1 VPVTIDYTTGIDK
14 NLLEQIN
21 QGGEGRIFEFVND
34 QATIYKEFFFSS
46 LHPPN
51 LRALQQLITVM
62 ESCSEKERTYIESR
76 TVWPR
81 VAVTDRGRLR
91 GYLMKRVPAQFFRL
105 YGLRN
110 RPRNVLCDW
119 NYLSMRD
126 RYENNP
132 RLVSEIPKPN
142 AAQTSALIADL
153 ARTVQ
158 ELHRHDV
165 IVGDM
170 SGQNLIWTDQPSWH
184 VMLIDCDS
192 FRVRGSTGVNYPKET
207 PDWEDPVV
215 QQGRTNQQSDIYKL
229 GVAAYRAVWAAT
241 THLPPSDL
249 ANRPP
254 PAGVPAALPSLIDR
268 STGTGER
275 PSATEWVQR
284 LAEPSVAAPAP
295 VTPGR
300 VQPATRTQPTSSA
313 PSRPTIQMRPRT
325 PGA

>member
-1 VPVTIDYTTGIDK
+1 VPATIEYTTGIDS

-46 LHPPN
+46 RHPPN

-62 ESCSEKERTYIESR
+62 ESCSEKERMYIESR

-110 RPRNVLCDW
+110 RPRNILCDW

-132 RLVSEIPKPN
+132 RLLSEIPKPN
-142 AAQTSALIADL
+142 AAQISALIADL

-170 SGQNLIWTDQPSWH
+170 SGQNLIWTDQPSLH

-192 FRVRGSTGVNYPKET
+192 FRVRGSAGVNYPKET

-241 THLPPSDL
+241 THLPPRDL
-249 ANRPP
+249 ADRPP
-254 PAGVPAALPSLIDR
+254 PVGVPAALPSLIAR
-268 STGTGER
+268 STGTGDR
-275 PSATEWVQR
+275 PSAAEWVQG
-284 LAEPSVAAPAP
+284 LAEPSAAASAPA
-295 VTPGR
+295 TPSQTTLLAGKR
-300 VQPATRTQPTSSA
+300 STPASPQ
-313 PSRPTIQMRPRT
+313 RPTIRMRPNS
-325 PGA
+325 PGD

>member
-1 VPVTIDYTTGIDK
+1 MPATIEYTTGIDE

-46 LHPPN
+46 RHSPN
-51 LRALQQLITVM
+51 LRALQQLISVT
-62 ESCSEKERTYIESR
+62 ESCSEQEREYIESR
-76 TVWPR
+76 TVWPK

-91 GYLMKRVPAQFFRL
+91 GYIMKRVPAQFFRL

-110 RPRNVLCDW
+110 RPRKVLCDW

-170 SGQNLIWTDQPSWH
+170 SGQNLVWTDQPSWH

-192 FRVRGSTGVNYPKET
+192 FRVRGSAGVNYPKET

-254 PAGVPAALPSLIDR
+254 PVGVPAVLPSLIAR

-284 LAEPSVAAPAP
+284 LAEPSAAVPAP
-295 VTPGR
+295 VAPSR
-300 VQPATRTQPTSSA
+300 IQPATRTEPTSPV

>member
-1 VPVTIDYTTGIDK
+1 MPATIEYTTGIDE

-46 LHPPN
+46 RHPPN
-51 LRALQQLITVM
+51 LTALQQLITVM
-62 ESCSEKERTYIESR
+62 ESCSEKERAYIESR
-76 TVWPR
+76 TVWPK

-91 GYLMKRVPAQFFRL
+91 GYIMKRVPAQFFRL

-110 RPRNVLCDW
+110 RPRKVLCDW

-192 FRVRGSTGVNYPKET
+192 FRKRGSTGVNYPKET

-295 VTPGR
+295 VAPSR
-300 VQPATRTQPTSSA
+300 IQPATRTKPTSSA
-313 PSRPTIQMRPRT
+313 PRRPTIQMRPRT
-325 PGA
+325 PGT

>member
-1 VPVTIDYTTGIDK
+1 
-14 NLLEQIN
+14 
-21 QGGEGRIFEFVND
+21 
-34 QATIYKEFFFSS
+34 
-46 LHPPN
+46 
-51 LRALQQLITVM
+51 M
-62 ESCSEKERTYIESR
+62 ESCSDQERVYIESR

-91 GYLMKRVPAQFFRL
+91 GYLMSRVPAQFFRL

-142 AAQTSALIADL
+142 AAQISALIADL

-170 SGQNLIWTDQPSWH
+170 SGQNLIWTDQPSLH

-241 THLPPSDL
+241 TRLPPSDL

-254 PAGVPAALPSLIDR
+254 PAGVPASLPSLIDR

-284 LAEPSVAAPAP
+284 LAEPSAAAPALVAP
-295 VTPGR
+295 SQ
-300 VQPATRTQPTSSA
+300 VQSVTRTKTTSSA
-313 PSRPTIQMRPRT
+313 PSRPTIQMRPRA
-325 PGA
+325 PGT

>member
-1 VPVTIDYTTGIDK
+1 MPATIEYTTGIDS

-46 LHPPN
+46 RHPPN

-62 ESCSEKERTYIESR
+62 ESCSEKERMYIESR

-110 RPRNVLCDW
+110 RPRNILCDW

-132 RLVSEIPKPN
+132 RLLSEIPKPN
-142 AAQTSALIADL
+142 AAQISALIADL

-170 SGQNLIWTDQPSWH
+170 SGQNLIWTDQPSLH

-249 ANRPP
+249 ADRQP
-254 PAGVPAALPSLIDR
+254 PAGVPAALPSLIAR
-268 STGTGER
+268 STGTGDR
-275 PSATEWVQR
+275 PSAAEWVQG
-284 LAEPSVAAPAP
+284 LAEPSAAASAPA
-295 VTPGR
+295 TPSQTTPLAGK
-300 VQPATRTQPTSSA
+300 QSTRASPQ
-313 PSRPTIQMRPRT
+313 RPTIRMRPNS
-325 PGA
+325 PGD

>member
-1 VPVTIDYTTGIDK
+1 MPATIEYTTGIDS

-46 LHPPN
+46 RHPPN

-62 ESCSEKERTYIESR
+62 ESCSEKERMYIESR

-110 RPRNVLCDW
+110 RPRNILCDW

-132 RLVSEIPKPN
+132 RLLSEIPKPN
-142 AAQTSALIADL
+142 AAQISALIADL

-170 SGQNLIWTDQPSWH
+170 SGQNLIWTDQPSLH

-192 FRVRGSTGVNYPKET
+192 FRVRGSAGVNYPKET

-241 THLPPSDL
+241 PHLPPSDL
-249 ANRPP
+249 ADRPP
-254 PAGVPAALPSLIDR
+254 PVGVPAALPSLIAR
-268 STGTGER
+268 STGTGDR
-275 PSATEWVQR
+275 PSAAEWVQG
-284 LAEPSVAAPAP
+284 LAEPSAAAPASVAP
-295 VTPGR
+295 SQ
-300 VQPATRTQPTSSA
+300 VQPATRTESTSPA

-325 PGA
+325 PGT